1 LAELIWK
8 LAFPKWEFDDASPRG
23 GLGEAGTSGIVRA
36 IANAVFAAT
45 GIDCG
50 NTQATVSPD
59 NLGQTRRNDMI
70 RKAKAV
76 WQGTGRDGNGQLSSD
91 SGVLA
96 ETPYSFKTRFENEK
110 GTNPEEL
117 IAAAHA
123 GCFTMAL
130 AFGLQAAGF
139 TPTELS
145 TEAAV
150 TLEPEG
156 KGFRI
161 SKSALTLRG
170 KVPNVDDAGFA
181 RIAGEAEKN
190 CPVSKVLNATI
201 TLDAKLI

>member
-1 LAELIWK
+1 
-8 LAFPKWEFDDASPRG
+8 
-23 GLGEAGTSGIVRA
+23 
-36 IANAVFAAT
+36 
-45 GIDCG
+45 
-50 NTQATVSPD
+50 
-59 NLGQTRRNDMI
+59 MI

-76 WQGTGRDGNGQLSSD
+76 WHGTGRAGNGILSTD

-139 TPTELS
+139 TPTELN
-145 TEAAV
+145 TEAAI

-161 SKSALTLRG
+161 SRSALTLRAS
-170 KVPNVDDAGFA
+170 VPNLDDAKFVDMA
-181 RIAGEAEKN
+181 RDAEKN
-190 CPVSKVLNATI
+190 CPVSKVLNAEI
-201 TLDAKLI
+201 VLDAKLV

>member
-1 LAELIWK
+1 
-8 LAFPKWEFDDASPRG
+8 
-23 GLGEAGTSGIVRA
+23 
-36 IANAVFAAT
+36 
-45 GIDCG
+45 
-50 NTQATVSPD
+50 
-59 NLGQTRRNDMI
+59 MI

-76 WQGTGRDGNGQLSSD
+76 WRGTGRAGNGDLSTD

-96 ETPYSFKTRFENEK
+96 KTPYSFRTRFENEK

-130 AFGLQAAGF
+130 AFLLQGAGY

-156 KGFRI
+156 QGFRI
-161 SKSALTLRG
+161 SRSALTLRAR
-170 KVPNVDDAGFA
+170 VPSLAEAEFA
-181 RIAGEAEKN
+181 RMAKEAEQN
-190 CPVSKVLNATI
+190 CPVSKALKAEI
-201 TLDAKLI
+201 TLDARLV

>member
-1 LAELIWK
+1 
-8 LAFPKWEFDDASPRG
+8 
-23 GLGEAGTSGIVRA
+23 
-36 IANAVFAAT
+36 
-45 GIDCG
+45 
-50 NTQATVSPD
+50 
-59 NLGQTRRNDMI
+59 MI

-76 WQGTGRDGNGQLSSD
+76 WRGTGRDGGGDLSSD

-96 ETPYSFKTRFENEK
+96 KTPYSFKTRFENEK

-156 KGFRI
+156 QGFKI
-161 SKSALTLRG
+161 SRSALTLRAQ
-170 KVPNVDDAGFA
+170 VPKLDEAAFNRMASD
-181 RIAGEAEKN
+181 AEKN

-201 TLDAKLI
+201 TLNAKLV

>member
-1 LAELIWK
+1 
-8 LAFPKWEFDDASPRG
+8 
-23 GLGEAGTSGIVRA
+23 
-36 IANAVFAAT
+36 
-45 GIDCG
+45 
-50 NTQATVSPD
+50 
-59 NLGQTRRNDMI
+59 MI
-70 RKAKAV
+70 RKASAI
-76 WQGTGRDGNGQLSSD
+76 WHGTGRAGDGSLTSD

-96 ETPYSFKTRFENEK
+96 KTPYSFRTRFENEK

-130 AFGLQAAGF
+130 AFELQGAGF

-161 SKSALTLRG
+161 SRSALTLRA
-170 KVPNVDDAGFA
+170 KVPNLDEAAFA
-181 RIAGEAEKN
+181 RLAGQAEKN
-190 CPVSKVLNATI
+190 CPVSKVLNATV
-201 TLDAKLI
+201 TLDAKLMQ

>member
-1 LAELIWK
+1 
-8 LAFPKWEFDDASPRG
+8 
-23 GLGEAGTSGIVRA
+23 
-36 IANAVFAAT
+36 
-45 GIDCG
+45 
-50 NTQATVSPD
+50 
-59 NLGQTRRNDMI
+59 MI

-76 WQGTGRDGNGQLSSD
+76 WHGTGRAGSGQLTSD

-96 ETPYSFKTRFENEK
+96 ETPYSFRTRFENEK

-130 AFGLQAAGF
+130 AFALQAAGF

-150 TLEPEG
+150 TLDQEG
-156 KGFRI
+156 QGFRI

-170 KVPNVDDAGFA
+170 KLPNMDEASFA
-181 RIAGEAEKN
+181 RLASEPEKN

-201 TLDAKLI
+201 TLDAKLVQ